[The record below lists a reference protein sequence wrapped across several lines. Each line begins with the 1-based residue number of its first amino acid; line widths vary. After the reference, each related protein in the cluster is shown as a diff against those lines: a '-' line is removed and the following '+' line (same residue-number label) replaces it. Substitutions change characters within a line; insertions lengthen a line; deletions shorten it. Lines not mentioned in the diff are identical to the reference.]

1 MSFENP
7 LALWL
12 LVALPVACLLA
23 WRNRAAV
30 ARRRLVTATVLRCA
44 VLALVSLALARPL
57 LLERSTE
64 VSVVYALDISRS
76 VSPAFVREAL
86 DWIGATN
93 ARYAPAQARFVVFG
107 DHARML
113 DTREQVL
120 AVPLAGE
127 AGPSQADAIDQS
139 ATDLEQALNTAVFG
153 FAPQS
158 ARRLVLVSD
167 GNQTQ
172 GDVWRA
178 LPRLQAEGIRVY
190 TVPAAVS
197 VDSDAW
203 VDSIAV
209 PEGVREQEPVT
220 VSMRV
225 FSRTQ
230 ARARIQLTSGD
241 RILAARTLE
250 LQPGEN
256 EIALPVRFPRTG
268 SHR

>member
-12 LVALPVACLLA
+12 LAALPVACLLA

-30 ARRRLVTATVLRCA
+30 ARRRLVTATILRCA
-44 VLALVSLALARPL
+44 VLALVSLALARPV
-57 LLERSTE
+57 LLERSRE

-139 ATDLEQALNTAVFG
+139 ATDW
-153 FAPQS
+153 S
-158 ARRLVLVSD
+158 RR
-167 GNQTQ
+167 
-172 GDVWRA
+172 
-178 LPRLQAEGIRVY
+178 
-190 TVPAAVS
+190 
-197 VDSDAW
+197 
-203 VDSIAV
+203 
-209 PEGVREQEPVT
+209 
-220 VSMRV
+220 
-225 FSRTQ
+225 
-230 ARARIQLTSGD
+230 
-241 RILAARTLE
+241 
-250 LQPGEN
+250 
-256 EIALPVRFPRTG
+256 
-268 SHR
+268 